1 LVKKKT
7 ERERERKKD
16 RQFRFSPAAI
26 VLKDQ

>member
-1 LVKKKT
+1 LVEKKN
-7 ERERERKKD
+7 REREKD